1 MTTENTYINITAIA
15 LATDIEFIESV
26 NTFAL
31 TPSSNDLNLLQRD
44 GATAVIDLSMQFAD
58 RGYECDV
65 ELLSQVIGRLA
76 DIQVRDFAMGTHNTE
91 TFDVYWNMWLYL
103 LRIAPD
109 GFVAPVACLFATLAY
124 ERGDNELAYR
134 ALDRATVD
142 DPKYALTIL
151 LRRVFGS
158 GWPAAAFAAAVI
170 SSTGTSPDVRLVTFP
185 AASINTRN
193 GYPPTPY
200 AAEASCFSLSAN

>member
-1 MTTENTYINITAIA
+1 MTTEDTYVSITA
-15 LATDIEFIESV
+15 LPLSTDIEFIESV
-26 NTFAL
+26 NTFAVS
-31 TPSSNDLNLLQRD
+31 TFSPEQNMLQRD

-58 RGYECDV
+58 RGYNCDV
-65 ELLSQVIGRLA
+65 ELMSQVIGRLS
-76 DIQVRDFAMGTHNTE
+76 DIQVRDFAMGTYNAE

-109 GFVAPVACLFATLAY
+109 NFVAPVACLFATLAY

-158 GWPAAAFAAAVI
+158 GWPAAAFAAMRVELH
-170 SSTGTSPDVRLVTFP
+170 PKVTAGIFE
-185 AASINTRN
+185 
-193 GYPPTPY
+193 G
-200 AAEASCFSLSAN
+200 